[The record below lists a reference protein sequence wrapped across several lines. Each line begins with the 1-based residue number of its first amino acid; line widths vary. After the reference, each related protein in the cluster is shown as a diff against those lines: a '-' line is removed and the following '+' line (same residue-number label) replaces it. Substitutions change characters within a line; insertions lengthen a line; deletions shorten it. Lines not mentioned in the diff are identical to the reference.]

1 MDILLSKVTTPVI
14 NWISQLMGWI
24 MNGIYTV
31 LDAIGIPN
39 MGVTI
44 ILYTIVVYMLMLPLQ
59 IRQQKSSKMMSL
71 IQPEIQKVQEKYKGR
86 RDTASRQAMSAET
99 MEVYS
104 KYGVSMYGSCL
115 TLVIQLPLIIGLY
128 QVIYHIPGYITKIR
142 ELLGGLASGILGI
155 AGGGEAFTTFISENS
170 VRVSVAN
177 PITENNVI
185 DALYLMSRNSWSNL
199 SSSGSFSSLSA
210 QITQTSTKLESI
222 NSFLGMNIQESTL
235 DTIKN
240 AFSDGKVLILI
251 AAVLIPVLAW
261 FTQWLNYKLMPQAGT
276 PGADDANPMG
286 GSMKMMNTI
295 MPLFSAFI
303 CLSLSVGIGIYW
315 IAGAIIRSVQMV
327 VINRHYM
334 KVDLKQLLEEKKEK
348 AAKKNANKPNAV
360 KAKDATEVTRV
371 VRQANV
377 NTKGKYVNDGKEVKD
392 YSHVGESNPNSIFSK
407 VNMVSRYNEANPKNA
422 PGSHS
427 GKKNKKKK

>member
-31 LDAIGIPN
+31 LNAIGIPN

-44 ILYTIVVYMLMLPLQ
+44 IFYTIVVYMLMLPLQ

-86 RDTASRQAMSAET
+86 RDTAARQAMSAET

-104 KYGVSMYGSCL
+104 KYGVSMYGSCV
-115 TLVIQLPLIIGLY
+115 TLLIQLPLIIGLY

-142 ELLGGLASGILGI
+142 ELLGGLASSILSL
-155 AGGGEAFTTFISENS
+155 GGGSAAFTNFISENS
-170 VRVSVAN
+170 VRVTVGE
-177 PITENNVI
+177 TLTQNNVI
-185 DALYLMSRNSWSNL
+185 DALYLMNGNAWNNLASSADFASL
-199 SSSGSFSSLSA
+199 SS
-210 QITQTSTKLESI
+210 QITETSTKLQSI
-222 NSFLGMNIQESTL
+222 NSFLGMNIQDSTM
-235 DTIKN
+235 DTIAS
-240 AFSDGKVLILI
+240 AFSNGKVLILI

-261 FTQWLNYKLMPQAGT
+261 FTQWLNYKLMPQAGN
-276 PGADDANPMG
+276 PNADDANPMG

-315 IAGAIIRSVQMV
+315 IAGAVIRSVQMV

-360 KAKDATEVTRV
+360 KAKDATDVSRV
-371 VRQANV
+371 VQQAKV
-377 NTKGKYVNDGKEVKD
+377 STKGKYVNDGKEVKD
-392 YSHVGESNPNSIFSK
+392 YSHIGESNPNSIFAK
-407 VNMVSRYNEANPKNA
+407 ANMVSRYNEANPKNA